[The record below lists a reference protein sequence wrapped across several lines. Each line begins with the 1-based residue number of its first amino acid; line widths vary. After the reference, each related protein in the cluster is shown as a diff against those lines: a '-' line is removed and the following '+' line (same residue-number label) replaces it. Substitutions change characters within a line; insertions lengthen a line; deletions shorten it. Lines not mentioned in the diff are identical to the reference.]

1 MFYCCF
7 IQALQK
13 DESDLVK
20 ENEKARSIQLG
31 HNKDAGVSADQP
43 LTDINR
49 SHLSHV
55 KDPKSS
61 DDRPLLLGCGVFGR
75 CYKMYYR
82 GMSVAVK
89 QFNQHL
95 SSKFDVTKEALL
107 LKQLDH
113 PCFPFVYGISVERK
127 PYLLVLQFCNVEG
140 KVYTLHRA
148 LHSHSLM
155 LKNPEWLDIILQ
167 LLEALKQLHSNCM
180 IHQDIKGDNIL
191 ITYKNTVFVPVII
204 DFGKCIKEQEAKKKN
219 HVQRRTGGVLA
230 KIQAYCS

>member
-1 MFYCCF
+1 MLYCCF
-7 IQALQK
+7 SQSLQK
-13 DESDLVK
+13 DESDFVK
-20 ENEKARSIQLG
+20 KNEQAQSIQLG
-31 HNKDAGVSADQP
+31 HNKVAGVSADQP

-61 DDRPLLLGCGVFGR
+61 DDQPLLLGCGVFDR
-75 CYKMYYR
+75 CYKLYYR

-113 PCFPFVYGISVERK
+113 PCFPFVNGISVERK
-127 PYLLVLQFCNVEG
+127 PYMYLLVLQFCNVEG

-148 LHSHSLM
+148 LHSHFLGVEKSRVVGH
-155 LKNPEWLDIILQ
+155 NFAASGSAQTAAQQ
-167 LLEALKQLHSNCM
+167 LYDPS
-180 IHQDIKGDNIL
+180 G
-191 ITYKNTVFVPVII
+191 Y
-204 DFGKCIKEQEAKKKN
+204 
-219 HVQRRTGGVLA
+219 
-230 KIQAYCS
+230 

>member
-1 MFYCCF
+1 MVKKNE
-7 IQALQK
+7 QAQ
-13 DESDLVK
+13 
-20 ENEKARSIQLG
+20 SIQLR

-61 DDRPLLLGCGVFGR
+61 DDQPVLLGCGVFGR

-148 LHSHSLM
+148 LHSHSLV
-155 LKNPEWLDIILQ
+155 LKNQEWLDILLQ
-167 LLEALKQLHSNCM
+167 LLKALKQLHSNCM
-180 IHQDIKGDNIL
+180 IHQDIKSDNIL
-191 ITYKNTVFVPVII
+191 ITYKNTVFAPVII
-204 DFGKCIKEQEAKKKN
+204 DFGKCIKQQEAKKKN
-219 HVQRRTGGVLA
+219 HVQRRTGGV
-230 KIQAYCS
+230 

>member
-1 MFYCCF
+1 MFFCCF
-7 IQALQK
+7 IQSLQK

-20 ENEKARSIQLG
+20 KNEQAQSIQLG
-31 HNKDAGVSADQP
+31 HSKVAGVSADQP

-61 DDRPLLLGCGVFGR
+61 DDQPLLPGCGVFGR
-75 CYKMYYR
+75 WCKMYYR

-113 PCFPFVYGISVERK
+113 PCFHFVYGISVERK
-127 PYLLVLQFCNVEG
+127 PVSSSVLQCG
-140 KVYTLHRA
+140 RQ
-148 LHSHSLM
+148 S
-155 LKNPEWLDIILQ
+155 
-167 LLEALKQLHSNCM
+167 
-180 IHQDIKGDNIL
+180 IHPSES
-191 ITYKNTVFVPVII
+191 F
-204 DFGKCIKEQEAKKKN
+204 A
-219 HVQRRTGGVLA
+219 
-230 KIQAYCS
+230 